1 MDTALV
7 LDDCSS
13 QQVRALIEE
22 HNRGVDYLTKVDA
35 LLKSAGI
42 QELPPVPRKITLK
55 RRT

>member
-35 LLKSAGI
+35 LLKSAGV
-42 QELPPVPRKITLK
+42 QDLPPVPRKITLK